1 MMTSYFPWHASN
13 VPHMPQIPG
22 IRFNFPLVAPDDP
35 RNERFL
41 KVCFVCQ
48 EEAKAGQEHLRNY
61 GGIVCYS
68 CRAFWRRSHQKTRN
82 PNFICKKGGQCLVT
96 VKTRRRCQKCRY
108 ERCLMTGMNPE
119 AVLDESQKKIRFRK
133 LLLKRQKVDPG
144 NPGED
149 LDEDE
154 DANSDL
160 DDECEINVETVPT
173 IPIPNHHTNYFSPV
187 ELVTV
192 PEPVEFYQFS
202 EQEMPPLIEIQPLPL
217 PPLHT
222 VVHEPAPK
230 PQDLFMS
237 VDEDKE
243 NPDMLL
249 PKIKTIVRTYQI
261 ALAQTKCSRSDDLFG
276 KLNAIQRGETGISVS
291 KEDVLFL
298 ISKMSEVFRHFALLQ
313 G

>member
-1 MMTSYFPWHASN
+1 M
-13 VPHMPQIPG
+13 
-22 IRFNFPLVAPDDP
+22 
-35 RNERFL
+35 
-41 KVCFVCQ
+41 
-48 EEAKAGQEHLRNY
+48 
-61 GGIVCYS
+61 
-68 CRAFWRRSHQKTRN
+68 
-82 PNFICKKGGQCLVT
+82 T

-133 LLLKRQKVDPG
+133 LLLKRQKVDHG